1 MAEELSIIVP
11 VLNEAK
17 NLSILVDRLSD
28 ALDKDQ
34 IDWEVIFVDDDSQ
47 DKRRSTL
54 LQLAN
59 KNPRVRF
66 LSRIGRQGLSSA
78 AIEGMLS
85 SSAQHLAVM
94 DGDLQHDEALL
105 PKMLAELNREDLD
118 IVVGSRFAE
127 GASLGEFSSRREK
140 VSNLGN
146 WLARLTIKTEL
157 KDPLSGFFMVKRQ
170 SFEPTVYNL
179 SGTGFKILVDILA
192 SSPRPL
198 KVKELGFT
206 FGKRIHGE
214 SKIDSLVAIE
224 FLTLLAEKWI
234 GHLVPVRFLF
244 FAAVGGLGVFI
255 HLAILT
261 LLFKTLAWP
270 FYTAQAVATLLTMAI
285 NFSLNN
291 VLTYRDRRLSGAGY
305 IKGLLSF
312 YLVCSVGALANFQF
326 AEFLFN
332 ESIHWILAGLAG
344 AIVGA
349 VWNYAM
355 TSTFTWAKKKRHQ
368 S

>member
-1 MAEELSIIVP
+1 MAETLSIIVP

-17 NLSILVDRLSD
+17 NLPILVNRLS
-28 ALDKDQ
+28 ACLNPTSM
-34 IDWEVIFVDDDSQ
+34 DWEVIFVDDDSR
-47 DKRRSTL
+47 DNSREIL
-54 LQLAN
+54 IDLAN
-59 KNPRVRF
+59 KYDKVRF
-66 LSRIGRQGLSSA
+66 ISRIGRQGLSSA
-78 AIEGMLS
+78 AIEGILS
-85 SSAQHLAVM
+85 SSARHFAVM
-94 DGDLQHDEALL
+94 DGDLQHDERLL
-105 PKMLAELNREDLD
+105 PKMLDVLQKDD
-118 IVVGSRFAE
+118 TDVVVGSRFAE
-127 GASLGEFSSRREK
+127 GASLGEFSSKREK
-140 VSNLGN
+140 ISNLGN
-146 WLARLTIKTEL
+146 WLARTTIKTEL
-157 KDPLSGFFMVKRQ
+157 KDPLSGFFMIKRE

-198 KVKELGFT
+198 KVKELGFS
-206 FGKRIHGE
+206 FGKRLHGE
-214 SKIDSLVAIE
+214 SKIDSLVAVE

-261 LLFKTLAWP
+261 LLFKVLAWP
-270 FYTAQAVATLLTMAI
+270 FYSAQAAATLLTMAI

-291 VLTYRDRRLSGAGY
+291 VLTYRDRRLSGTGFV
-305 IKGLLSF
+305 KGLITF
-312 YLVCSVGALANFQF
+312 YLVCSIGALANFQF
-326 AEFLFN
+326 AEFLFR
-332 ESIHWILAGLAG
+332 EGVHWIFAGMAG

-355 TSTFTWAKKKRHQ
+355 SSTFTWAKKKRHQ

>member
-198 KVKELGFT
+198 KVKET
-206 FGKRIHGE
+206 
-214 SKIDSLVAIE
+214 
-224 FLTLLAEKWI
+224 
-234 GHLVPVRFLF
+234 
-244 FAAVGGLGVFI
+244 GL
-255 HLAILT
+255 
-261 LLFKTLAWP
+261 
-270 FYTAQAVATLLTMAI
+270 
-285 NFSLNN
+285 
-291 VLTYRDRRLSGAGY
+291 
-305 IKGLLSF
+305 
-312 YLVCSVGALANFQF
+312 YL
-326 AEFLFN
+326 
-332 ESIHWILAGLAG
+332 
-344 AIVGA
+344 
-349 VWNYAM
+349 
-355 TSTFTWAKKKRHQ
+355 R
-368 S
+368 